1 MNWTYTDIFR
11 VLVIAVTLLVG
22 VAACGQPGEK
32 KAVAKVDIKPQ
43 DFALLPCDIPHN
55 EQPCVLVVAGGKRVL
70 FGAPA
75 GVAKGLPGVELGQL
89 DAVMLFSLTAGDIE
103 GLDEVRNASW
113 HAGRTRPLALVGP
126 EGTVAVATALNLAFE
141 QADALRIV
149 EEGIPPGGYD
159 AAVLEAVEL
168 PAGRDLVVYDTGD
181 FRVEIVN
188 GRATYLTYRIH
199 YGAVLTLQPCQAE
212 LDVQTADTDS
222 TYAVLCENGAMTWPL
237 KQVVFLET
245 TP

>member
-11 VLVIAVTLLVG
+11 VLVIAVTLLIG
-22 VAACGQPGEK
+22 IAACGPPGEK
-32 KAVAKVDIKPQ
+32 NAMVKVDIKPQ
-43 DFALLPCDIPHN
+43 DFALLPCDIPQS
-55 EQPCVLVVAGGKRVL
+55 EKPCVLVVAGGKRVL

-75 GVAKGLPGVELGQL
+75 GVAKGLPKAELGQL

-103 GLDEVRNASW
+103 GLDEIRNASW

-188 GRATYLTYRIH
+188 SRAIYLTYRID
-199 YGAVLTLQPCQAE
+199 YGATLLLQPCRAEMEVQATE
-212 LDVQTADTDS
+212 S
-222 TYAVLCENGAMTWPL
+222 TYTVLCENGAMTWPL
-237 KQVVFLET
+237 KQALFLET

>member
-1 MNWTYTDIFR
+1 MNWTYTDISR
-11 VLVIAVTLLVG
+11 VLVIAITLIFG
-22 VAACGQPGEK
+22 FAACGGSGDEK
-32 KAVAKVDIKPQ
+32 AMVRVDIKPQ
-43 DFALLPCDIPHN
+43 DFALLPCDIREN
-55 EQPCVLVVAGGKRVL
+55 QQPCVLVVAGGKRVL

-75 GVAKGLPGVELGQL
+75 GIAKGLPKAELGQL
-89 DAVMLFSLTAGDIE
+89 DAVMLFSLTASDLE

-113 HAGRTRPLALVGP
+113 RAGRTRPLALVGP
-126 EGTVAVATALNLAFE
+126 EGTVAVAAALNLAFE

-159 AAVLEAVEL
+159 AAVLEAADL

-188 GRATYLTYRIH
+188 SRATYLTYRVH
-199 YGAVLTLQPCQAE
+199 YGAVLTLQSCRAE
-212 LDVQTADTDS
+212 MDAQTADS

-237 KQVVFLET
+237 KQAVFLEAA
-245 TP
+245 P